1 MDHQAFDGLT
11 RSLTA
16 SLTGSTT
23 RRGIT
28 RLLGGL
34 ALGGPLALLGLGEA
48 GATCTKKCGPCKR
61 CKKGKCKGKK
71 PDGTACTGGTCQRGV
86 CIPAAV
92 QAPPPPSPLICPSG
106 TFAVAGRCAPNCG
119 QTCEAKA
126 GVCATTFEGFPY
138 CAPKASCPAVPK
150 TCSSHADC
158 AAQEFCTQAGCG
170 PNAELV
176 TRCVPFLA

>member
-1 MDHQAFDGLT
+1 MENDAFDSLT

-16 SLTGSTT
+16 SLTGRTT

-34 ALGGPLALLGLGEA
+34 ALGGPLALLGLSEA
-48 GATCTKKCGPCKR
+48 EAKCKKPYGPCQR
-61 CKKGKCKGKK
+61 CKKGKCKPK
-71 PDGTACTGGTCQRGV
+71 PAGTVCTGGTCQRGV
-86 CIPAAV
+86 CIPAA
-92 QAPPPPSPLICPSG
+92 APAPPPSPLICPSG

-126 GVCATTFEGFPY
+126 GVCATTVEGFPY

-150 TCSSHADC
+150 TCDSHADC
-158 AAQEFCTQAGCG
+158 AVQEFCTQAGCG